1 MEICKSSLDND
12 RGMTGSKKWC
22 TVVAGTR
29 AMFTR
34 NNHCAKGILQMKLR
48 QLNILGYQS
57 VLVPW
62 FGYMHLHRNDR
73 LNYLR
78 AKMNQCYSLSENKI
92 C

>member
-1 MEICKSSLDND
+1 
-12 RGMTGSKKWC
+12 
-22 TVVAGTR
+22 
-29 AMFTR
+29 
-34 NNHCAKGILQMKLR
+34 MKLR

-92 C
+92 CWVMLFWPILFPRFLPFPSFNRQFKSEKITQFLEIVMF